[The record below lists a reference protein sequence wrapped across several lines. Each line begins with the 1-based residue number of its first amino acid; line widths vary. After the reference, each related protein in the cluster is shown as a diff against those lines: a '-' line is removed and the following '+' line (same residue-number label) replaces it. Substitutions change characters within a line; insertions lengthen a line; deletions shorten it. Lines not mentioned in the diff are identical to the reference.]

1 MIAHDLNLN
10 ISQILIVSNASHSQ
24 RLMTNARV
32 IWRSLGPIICGSSQS
47 KGVQHMQEDNNDDIL
62 EEGSSVSAVKFALY
76 ALINDPKILYAPS
89 GTEAD
94 KVIAKVIQ

>member
-1 MIAHDLNLN
+1 
-10 ISQILIVSNASHSQ
+10 
-24 RLMTNARV
+24 
-32 IWRSLGPIICGSSQS
+32 
-47 KGVQHMQEDNNDDIL
+47 MQEDNNDDIL